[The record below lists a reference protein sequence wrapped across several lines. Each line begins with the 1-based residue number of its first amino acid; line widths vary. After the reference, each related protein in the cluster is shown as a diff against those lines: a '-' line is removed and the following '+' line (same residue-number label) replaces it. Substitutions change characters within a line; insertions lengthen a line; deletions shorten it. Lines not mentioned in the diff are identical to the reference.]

1 MNHFG
6 SLFTYY
12 FMVYFYQLLYY
23 NVLVNTSRLK
33 KSQSIKTDRHYKIRI
48 SVWAFHKT
56 TKRSPIHRVELFLQH
71 SSKSYYKHHKSH
83 STIYWS
89 GEFIISKLATM
100 QSFVNVASLQNL
112 NIQRYSYVKRRF
124 RKLCISFTMPKNIT
138 LFLLWLFLTS
148 YSPLAVHTQMKIW
161 ISVKSIITCV
171 QPLRRH
177 LRKS

>member
-1 MNHFG
+1 MLCYSCL
-6 SLFTYY
+6 SLWYESFWLTIY
-12 FMVYFYQLLYY
+12 LLLHG
-23 NVLVNTSRLK
+23 VFLSIAILQCTCTSRLK
-33 KSQSIKTDRHYKIRI
+33 KSPSIQTDWHYKVRI
-48 SVWAFHKT
+48 SVWEFHKT

-138 LFLLWLFLTS
+138 PFFVVTLS
-148 YSPLAVHTQMKIW
+148 YFHTR
-161 ISVKSIITCV
+161 
-171 QPLRRH
+171 P
-177 LRKS
+177 